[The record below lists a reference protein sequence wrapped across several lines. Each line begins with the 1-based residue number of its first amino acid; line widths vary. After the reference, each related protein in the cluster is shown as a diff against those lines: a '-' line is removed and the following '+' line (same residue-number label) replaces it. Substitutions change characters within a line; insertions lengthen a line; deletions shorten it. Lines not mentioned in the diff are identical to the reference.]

1 MPCLFPHN
9 SHLEH
14 EIRSFQE
21 VARSLFLQ
29 AGFAARLQLWP
40 QACSFVATIMS
51 AKFVDASGTTRW
63 KKGLG
68 EEFLG
73 LDYLLGQLT
82 GFCEYQTTR
91 QVQTQPQCLAC
102 RSCWVEI
109 RFWTQIQRCLVFCVV
124 QSSQGRP
131 QCDSNLAVS

>member
-51 AKFVDASGTTRW
+51 AKFVDTSGTTRW
-63 KKGLG
+63 KKWLG

-73 LDYLLGQLT
+73 LDYLLGQLAFVST
-82 GFCEYQTTR
+82 KQQGKFKLSPNAEPAVFVGWRLILDSDTK
-91 QVQTQPQCLAC
+91 V
-102 RSCWVEI
+102 SCTLCCTVI
-109 RFWTQIQRCLVFCVV
+109 SRKI
-124 QSSQGRP
+124 SM
-131 QCDSNLAVS
+131 